1 MQCRNDI
8 AFRTAAGSMA
18 EAINTV
24 VVGAGHAGLA
34 LSSCLAK
41 NGIDH
46 VVLERGDIA
55 QRWRSE
61 RWDSLVFQFPNWSLQ
76 LPGYAYQGSNPDGY
90 ASKDEFIQFLETY
103 ASMMRAPV
111 RRGTEVL
118 SLSDSEDGRSM
129 VLRTSQVI
137 IHASNVV
144 VATGPFQAPKI
155 PAASRN
161 LPPET
166 FQIHARDY
174 RNPAQL
180 PSGAVLV
187 VGSGASGTQ
196 IAEELHRS
204 GRKVFLAVGRFHK
217 TPRRYRGRDFYW
229 WFEKLG
235 YWHTPLTSMPPEA
248 KSLRFVVTAV
258 DGGHDVDLRQYAADG
273 IVLAGRLKSVDR
285 NEIEFH
291 NDLET
296 TLSEGDAWY
305 AKFKRQMDAYAES
318 CAPPLPREA
327 PELTS
332 PNSKNPK
339 GVLKLNLEEEG
350 ISSVVRASGYACDF
364 SWIKLPLFDA
374 NGDPIHMRGVTT
386 RAGLFFLGLRRTYSI
401 GSALVAGAV
410 NDAAYIADR
419 IAADRGC

>member
-1 MQCRNDI
+1 
-8 AFRTAAGSMA
+8 MA
-18 EAINTV
+18 EAIDTV

-34 LSSCLAK
+34 LSSCLAR

-76 LPGYAYQGSNPDGY
+76 LPGYTYQGSNPDGY

-103 ASMMRAPV
+103 ASLMRTPI
-111 RRGTEVL
+111 RRETEVL
-118 SLSDSEDGRSM
+118 SLLDAADGRSM
-129 VLRTSQVI
+129 VLKTSQGIV
-137 IHASNVV
+137 HASNVV

-155 PAASRN
+155 PAASRD
-161 LPPET
+161 LPPDI
-166 FQIHARDY
+166 FQMHARDY

-196 IAEELHRS
+196 IAEELNRS

-248 KSLRFVVTAV
+248 KGLRFVVTAV

-273 IVLAGRLKSVDR
+273 IVLAGRLKSVDG
-285 NEIEFH
+285 NEVEFH
-291 NDLET
+291 DDLEK
-296 TLSEGDAWY
+296 TLIEGDAWY
-305 AKFKRQMDAYAES
+305 AKFKCEMDAYAES
-318 CAPPLPREA
+318 CAPPLPQDEQARGLKSCHA
-327 PELTS
+327 
-332 PNSKNPK
+332 KNPL
-339 GVLKLNLEEEG
+339 GVLRVHLQNEG
-350 ISSVVRASGYACDF
+350 VSSVVWASGYACDF
-364 SWIKLPLFDA
+364 SWIKLPLFDT
-374 NGDPIHMRGVTT
+374 NGDPIHTRGVTA

-410 NDAAYIADR
+410 NDAAYIADQ
-419 IAADRGC
+419 IAADRGT

>member
-1 MQCRNDI
+1 
-8 AFRTAAGSMA
+8 MA
-18 EAINTV
+18 EAIDTV

-34 LSSCLAK
+34 LSGCLAK
-41 NGIDH
+41 HGIDH
-46 VVLERGDIA
+46 VVLERSDIA

-76 LPGYAYQGSNPDGY
+76 LPGYAYQGSDPDGY
-90 ASKDEFIQFLETY
+90 ASKDEFIQFLDTY
-103 ASMMRAPV
+103 ASMIRAPV

-118 SLSDSEDGRSM
+118 SLSDAEDGRSM
-129 VLRTSQVI
+129 VLKTTQAV

-144 VATGPFQAPKI
+144 VATGPFQAPKV
-155 PAASRN
+155 PAASRD

-180 PSGAVLV
+180 PTGGVLV

-258 DGGHDVDLRQYAADG
+258 GGGHDVDLRQYAADG
-273 IVLAGRLKSVDR
+273 IVLVGRLKSVDR

-291 NDLET
+291 DDLEK
-296 TLSEGDAWY
+296 TLTEGDAWY
-305 AKFKRQMDAYAES
+305 AKFKRQMDAFAES
-318 CAPPLPREA
+318 CAPPLPQEQQ
-327 PELTS
+327 PPGLTS
-332 PNSKNPK
+332 PNSKTPR
-339 GVLKLNLEEEG
+339 GALKLNLEEQG
-350 ISSVVRASGYACDF
+350 ISSVVWASGYTCDF

-374 NGDPIHMRGVTT
+374 NGDPIHMRGVTA
-386 RAGLFFLGLRRTYSI
+386 RAGLYFLGLRRTYSI

-410 NDAAYIADR
+410 NDAAYIADQ
-419 IAADRGC
+419 IASDRRL

>member
-1 MQCRNDI
+1 L
-8 AFRTAAGSMA
+8 FSSSRTGRFS
-18 EAINTV
+18 
-24 VVGAGHAGLA
+24 
-34 LSSCLAK
+34 
-41 NGIDH
+41 
-46 VVLERGDIA
+46 
-55 QRWRSE
+55 
-61 RWDSLVFQFPNWSLQ
+61 

-350 ISSVVRASGYACDF
+350 ISSVVWASGYACDF

>member
-1 MQCRNDI
+1 MSLDSSGDLADC
-8 AFRTAAGSMA
+8 MA
-18 EAINTV
+18 ETIDTV

-41 NGIDH
+41 KGIDH

-76 LPGYAYQGSNPDGY
+76 LPGYAYEGGNPDGY
-90 ASKDEFIQFLETY
+90 ASKDEFIRFLETY
-103 ASMMRAPV
+103 ASIIRAPV
-111 RRGTEVL
+111 RSGTEVL
-118 SLSDSEDGRSM
+118 ALSDSKDGRSM
-129 VLRTSQVI
+129 TLETSRGI

-155 PAASRN
+155 PAASRD

-180 PSGAVLV
+180 PPGAVLV

-217 TPRRYRGRDFYW
+217 TPRRYRGLDFYW
-229 WFEKLG
+229 WFGKLG
-235 YWHTPLTSMPPEA
+235 YWHTPLTAMPPEA

-273 IVLAGRLKSVDR
+273 IVLAGRLKSVDGQKVEYR
-285 NEIEFH
+285 
-291 NDLET
+291 T
-296 TLSEGDAWY
+296 PAG
-305 AKFKRQMDAYAES
+305 
-318 CAPPLPREA
+318 C
-327 PELTS
+327 
-332 PNSKNPK
+332 
-339 GVLKLNLEEEG
+339 
-350 ISSVVRASGYACDF
+350 VR
-364 SWIKLPLFDA
+364 
-374 NGDPIHMRGVTT
+374 
-386 RAGLFFLGLRRTYSI
+386 
-401 GSALVAGAV
+401 
-410 NDAAYIADR
+410 
-419 IAADRGC
+419 